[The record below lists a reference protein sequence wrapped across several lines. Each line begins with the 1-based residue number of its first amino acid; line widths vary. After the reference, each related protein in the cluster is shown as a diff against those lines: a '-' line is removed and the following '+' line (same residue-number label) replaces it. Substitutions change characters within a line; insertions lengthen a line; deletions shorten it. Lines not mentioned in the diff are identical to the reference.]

1 MVALKGVLVDVP
13 TINVGQTKGA
23 VMNKKRRKLTLSTE
37 TLRTLDEPSLREV
50 AGATLA
56 ETNCTGAC
64 SACTMACTNCTGAC
78 TGCTVGCSICCL

>member
-1 MVALKGVLVDVP
+1 
-13 TINVGQTKGA
+13 
-23 VMNKKRRKLTLSTE
+23 MNKKRRKLTLSTE

-64 SACTMACTNCTGAC
+64 TAC
-78 TGCTVGCSICCL
+78 TGPCTACTAACSGCTQACSVCCL